1 MAVIGFLL
9 LCFEEWNALLD
20 KEGDL
25 LYPLRSSIT

>member
-1 MAVIGFLL
+1 L